1 MSGQTYHRL
10 MSCLVASAVF
20 LGGCMHGHNTTV
32 VPMSNPNVPSEL
44 SKVTL
49 PPYVIE
55 PPDILLIDVYLP
67 PRVQGGQPLLL
78 YPQPIQGLHP
88 VQLDGT
94 IRLGIW
100 GSINVAGLTLDQ
112 AADAVRRLVFERS
125 KLEDEKARKNPPK
138 PDPDAKKDDKDATN
152 FQFPPIADPSKLFVV
167 VDVSQFN
174 SKYFYVITDGA
185 GYGEQIYRFSVV
197 GNETVLDALAFI
209 NGLPSVGSRK
219 NIWVARRTPH
229 QGQVDQI
236 LPVDYIGMTQHGVT
250 ATNFQLM
257 PGDRVYVKSER
268 IFRIDSFLQKALT
281 PVERI
286 LGVTLLGSST
296 YNSISGRNIGGGNNG
311 QTIR

>member
-1 MSGQTYHRL
+1 M
-10 MSCLVASAVF
+10 
-20 LGGCMHGHNTTV
+20 
-32 VPMSNPNVPSEL
+32 
-44 SKVTL
+44 
-49 PPYVIE
+49 
-55 PPDILLIDVYLP
+55 
-67 PRVQGGQPLLL
+67 
-78 YPQPIQGLHP
+78 
-88 VQLDGT
+88 QLDGT

-100 GSINVAGLTLDQ
+100 GSVNVAGLTLDQ

-125 KLEDEKARKNPPK
+125 VRENDTAKKNPPK
-138 PDPDAKKDDKDATN
+138 PDPKAEADAKKDGGKDGEGGT
-152 FQFPPIADPSKLFVV
+152 QYPYPSIGDPSKLFVV

-219 NIWVARRTPH
+219 NIWVARRTPK
-229 QGQVDQI
+229 QGDLEQI
-236 LPVDYIGMTQHGVT
+236 LPVDYVGMTQHGVT
-250 ATNFQLM
+250 TSNFQLM

-296 YNSISGRNIGGGNNG
+296 YNSISGRNTGGGNGGSTN
-311 QTIR
+311 R